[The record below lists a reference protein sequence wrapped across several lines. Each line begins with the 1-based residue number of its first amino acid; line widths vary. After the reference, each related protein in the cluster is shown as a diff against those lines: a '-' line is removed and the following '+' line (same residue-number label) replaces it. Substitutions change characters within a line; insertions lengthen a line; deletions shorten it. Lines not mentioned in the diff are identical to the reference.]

1 MITINGDI
9 YITNYGQTLDELVGE
24 ELPFNHVDDID
35 DFGISGFGKGY
46 DEDYTEDCDL
56 ECDGNCYDCEYGD
69 GDEDDE
75 EDDSLNPLE
84 KLIEEYAEFLVD
96 ENLCIDCVKN
106 VLENFVYELI
116 SEED

>member
-1 MITINGDI
+1 MNIKLNGSVFF
-9 YITNYGQTLDELVGE
+9 GGE
-24 ELPFNHVDDID
+24 EIYFEDFEISVDEDLDIPFDDID
-35 DFGISGFGKGY
+35 ED
-46 DEDYTEDCDL
+46 DYTEDCDL

-69 GDEDDE
+69 ETDDD
-75 EDDSLNPLE
+75 DDSLNPLE